1 MFTVTDM
8 AGEHAATILH
18 GFIERIDEDR
28 EIFKSGCE
36 MRLTYDNSATLSYHG
51 TLIVAGGN
59 EIETF
64 RVTKPGTF
72 LILIGVSMD
81 GTYFPKIT
89 VAGDFREAEKFL
101 MAFQMAGGAGI

>member
-1 MFTVTDM
+1 MVV
-8 AGEHAATILH
+8 AGHAYPPADRRFV
-18 GFIERIDEDR
+18 GFLKHHR
-28 EIFKSGCE
+28 STCE

-101 MAFQMAGGAGI
+101 MAFQMAGGAWI